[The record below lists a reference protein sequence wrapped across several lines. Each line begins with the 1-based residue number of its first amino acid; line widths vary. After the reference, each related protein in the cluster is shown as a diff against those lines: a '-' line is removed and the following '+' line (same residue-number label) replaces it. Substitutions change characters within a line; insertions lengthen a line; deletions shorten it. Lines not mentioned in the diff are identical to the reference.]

1 MVSEPAGAPR
11 TDERVVCVLRSIQD
25 GGQARKLVAFAG
37 ALADGLGA
45 RLALV
50 TVAEAVPP
58 LAVAPMMGVP
68 IALAPELPGLHE
80 PPADLAAIAEAAG
93 VHPVHCQT
101 ATGTVAAVLDELS
114 GQPST
119 ALLVVGDEGDGA
131 AWSAV
136 TGAPARRAL
145 GDLPVP
151 LVLVPGETEKPSGP
165 AWRVAAGV
173 LEVAQSRSVLAIAGA
188 LVQRLGGDLLL
199 LVDER
204 SMDATAAL
212 AELVLPE
219 HADLRVEPLAHDPS
233 GRLDAVLAHGEADL
247 LVLAPPERGLVA
259 SALLGSVFHA
269 VAAGGHGA
277 ILVAPESARG

>member
-1 MVSEPAGAPR
+1 MVSEPAGAPGV
-11 TDERVVCVLRSIQD
+11 DERVVCVVRAVQD
-25 GGQARKLVAFAG
+25 AGQARKLVAFAS

-45 RLALV
+45 KLALV
-50 TVAEAVPP
+50 GVAEAVPP
-58 LAVAPMMGVP
+58 AAVAPTMGVP
-68 IALAPELPGLHE
+68 ITLAPELPGLHV
-80 PPADLAAIAEAAG
+80 PPADLTAVAQDAG
-93 VHPVHCQT
+93 VHPAHCQT
-101 ATGTVAAVLDELS
+101 VTGTVAAVLDGLS
-114 GQPST
+114 EQPST

-151 LVLVPGETEKPSGP
+151 LVLVPRGTEKPSGP
-165 AWRVAAGV
+165 GWRVAAGV
-173 LEVAQSRSVLAIAGA
+173 LEVAESRSVLAIAGA
-188 LVQRLGGDLLL
+188 LVERLGGDLLL
-199 LVDER
+199 LVDEP

-212 AELVLPE
+212 AQLVLPE
-219 HADLRVEPLAHDPS
+219 GADLRVELLAHDPAE
-233 GRLDAVLAHGEADL
+233 RLDAVLAHGEADL

-277 ILVAPESARG
+277 ILVAPESART